1 MPDGPG
7 VPYFHALVH
16 APLVGIQ
23 RRWPRTF
30 HAITA
35 DDIHLDQWA
44 TARTVRSA
52 CGKRVAVA
60 SYAGSVLLWPVQHRL
75 PAGFARCAECWV
87 ATGKKR
93 PRTTLKGPVS

>member
-35 DDIHLDQWA
+35 DDMPLDQWA
-44 TARTVRSA
+44 TGRTLRAA
-52 CGKRVAVA
+52 CGKRVAVLR
-60 SYAGSVLLWPVQHRL
+60 YAGSVLLWPVQHRL
-75 PAGFARCAECWV
+75 PDGFVRCAECWV

-93 PRTTLKGPVS
+93 PRTRIGGTS

>member
-1 MPDGPG
+1 MTGLG
-7 VPYFHALVH
+7 STSWLSAQLA

-35 DDIHLDQWA
+35 DAMPLATWG

-52 CGKRVAVA
+52 CGKRVAIA
-60 SYAGSVLLWPVQHRL
+60 QYAGTVLLWPVQHRL

-87 ATGKKR
+87 ATGRRR
-93 PRTTLKGPVS
+93 PRTRIEPPS